1 MILIRSLAFA
11 AVFYLWSIVCGLAM
25 TLLLLAPRRWML
37 KAMAL
42 WGVVVIAM
50 LRLICGVRVEFRGL
64 QHLPTGRGLVAAK
77 HQCMFDTMGPLTVF
91 PDACYVMKREL
102 LKIPFYGWF
111 SLKTGMLVLDR
122 QGGAGA
128 LRKLIAEAKARLTEP
143 RQLVIFPEGHR
154 MAPGTKGEYQP
165 GVAGLYRELGLPCT
179 PMATNSGV
187 HWPAHGILRRPG
199 LIVYEFL
206 EPIPPGL
213 HRAAF
218 MRELET
224 RIETASQQLLKE
236 GALTPAGLQGGRP
249 AP

>member
-11 AVFYLWSIVCGLAM
+11 GVFYLWSIVCGLAM
-25 TLLLLAPRRWML
+25 TPLLLAPRRWMI
-37 KAMAL
+37 KAMTL

-64 QHLPTGRGLVAAK
+64 QHRPTGRALVAAK

-111 SLKTGMLVLDR
+111 SLKAGMLALDR
-122 QGGAGA
+122 KGGAGA
-128 LRKLIAEAKARLTEP
+128 LRKLIAESKARLAEP

-154 MAPGTKGEYQP
+154 MPPGAKGDYQP

-187 HWPAHGILRRPG
+187 HWPPHGILRRPG

-213 HRAAF
+213 RRAAF

-224 RIETASQQLLKE
+224 RIETACQRLLE
-236 GALTPAGLQGGRP
+236 ADGS
-249 AP
+249 APKSRSGSPL